1 MINNK
6 QIAYKIANELLNH
19 KKMKGKRSKKR
30 EIKVNRKQ
38 QKIELFGKVRYYL
51 AYWFGEWILYI

>member
-1 MINNK
+1 MLDK
-6 QIAYKIANELLNH
+6 KLAFKLANELLNH
-19 KKMKGKRSKKR
+19 KEAKEIRSKKH
-30 EIKVNRKQ
+30 KKKDNQKQ